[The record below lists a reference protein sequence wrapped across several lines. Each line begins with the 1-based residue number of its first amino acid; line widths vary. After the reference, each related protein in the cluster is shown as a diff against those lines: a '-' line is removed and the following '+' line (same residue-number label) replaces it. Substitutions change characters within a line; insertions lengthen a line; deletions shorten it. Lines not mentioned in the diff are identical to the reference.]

1 MPNTMEHESKLMP
14 SGSGNATLSKP
25 MRFFRKLLSPAIVLW
40 VGVVPLA
47 ASLRLLF
54 LYRRSLWQN
63 ELFSIAVARL
73 PRGEFVRLLSHT
85 EANMALYYA
94 LLRVWLRLG
103 DSETFL
109 RIPSLI
115 FSLLTTLIVYLLARC
130 LYGHRPA

>member
-1 MPNTMEHESKLMP
+1 MP
-14 SGSGNATLSKP
+14 SSNRSGSEKPLADSRKIAGATLSKP

-73 PRGEFVRLLSHT
+73 PRGEFVRLLSPT
-85 EANMALYYA
+85 EANMSLYYA
-94 LLRVWLRLG
+94 FLPLWLRFAYN
-103 DSETFL
+103 ETF
-109 RIPSLI
+109 
-115 FSLLTTLIVYLLARC
+115 
-130 LYGHRPA
+130 RP